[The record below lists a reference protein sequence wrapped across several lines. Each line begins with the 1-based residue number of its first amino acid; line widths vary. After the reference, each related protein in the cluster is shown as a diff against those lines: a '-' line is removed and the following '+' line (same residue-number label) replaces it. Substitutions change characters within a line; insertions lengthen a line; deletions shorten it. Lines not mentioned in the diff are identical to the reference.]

1 MFIKNIRYST
11 WVTGDRIVVIS
22 VLNGSTCF
30 FSASFCW
37 RVHYLFLPM
46 LFCFSYINHI
56 IVKEIRIV
64 LLFTEMR

>member
-22 VLNGSTCF
+22 VLNGSTWFFLLHFAGEYIIYFFPCF
-30 FSASFCW
+30 F
-37 RVHYLFLPM
+37 
-46 LFCFSYINHI
+46 CFPYINHV